1 MTLEFTKVFVR
12 CLFPD
17 KHLLRSL
24 HLVGYLLFYRLQMHV
39 FRSLFRSVIDSLDFI
54 SALLIVRQQL

>member
-1 MTLEFTKVFVR
+1 MTLEFTK
-12 CLFPD
+12 CLYVVCFPD

-24 HLVGYLLFYRLQMHV
+24 HLVGYLLFYRLKMHV
-39 FRSLFRSVIDSLDFI
+39 FRRLFQSVIDSLDFI